1 MNKINIIL
9 SIIIG
14 ALVDGLLRLSS
25 GDEGNLLV
33 HSTVFLISAGIT
45 LGVLILFRNI
55 RGKDDGNPEDENF

>member
-1 MNKINIIL
+1 MNKMNIIL

-33 HSTVFLISAGIT
+33 HSTVFLSSAGFT
-45 LGVLILFRNI
+45 LGVL
-55 RGKDDGNPEDENF
+55 

>member
-1 MNKINIIL
+1 MNKMNIIL

-33 HSTVFLISAGIT
+33 HSTVFLSSAGFT
-45 LGVLILFRNI
+45 LGVLYLSGRY
-55 RGKDDGNPEDENF
+55 RKEE